1 MSNETPNIDSL
12 SRRRRMFFDNPTVTH
27 IRGPILEE
35 TQLAPP
41 TAGLLS
47 LRVDDGG
54 DIVESIGFR

>member
-1 MSNETPNIDSL
+1 MRHPTLIACLAVGGCSL
-12 SRRRRMFFDNPTVTH
+12 PAGRFDNLTVTH

-47 LRVDDGG
+47 LWLDDGG
-54 DIVESIGFR
+54 D